1 MVLLLAEDHLNVRGE
16 PEGSFFFGPKPI
28 ADGRRAVL
36 SETPGLERPCR
47 ADLGRNTGQERKTV
61 NPIIEKQ
68 DLSENVV
75 RMVLAAPD
83 IARKRR
89 AGQFVILKMDEKG
102 ERIPL
107 TIVDSDEKAGTLTII
122 FQVVGKSTA
131 ALAAMKVGE
140 ALTDLQGP
148 LGNPT
153 EIENFGHVVCIGGGV
168 GVGVVYPLAAA
179 LKKAGNNVT
188 SIIGARNKPLLILE
202 EEMKKVSDR
211 LIVATDDGSYGFH
224 GFVSAVLQNLIDAK
238 EKIDRVFAIGPV
250 PMMRV
255 LCNVTKPHGI
265 PTVVSL
271 NSIMV
276 DATGMCGA
284 CRVSVGGKTKF
295 TCVDGPEFDG
305 HQVDF
310 ELLANRLRMY
320 QTEEKKSMEAYRC
333 QCHGK

>member
-1 MVLLLAEDHLNVRGE
+1 M
-16 PEGSFFFGPKPI
+16 
-28 ADGRRAVL
+28 
-36 SETPGLERPCR
+36 
-47 ADLGRNTGQERKTV
+47 

-75 RMVLAAPD
+75 RMVLAAPE

-89 AGQFVILKMDEKG
+89 AGQFIILKIDEPG

-107 TIVDSDEKAGTLTII
+107 TIVDSDAEAGTITII
-122 FQVVGKSTA
+122 FQVVGKTTA
-131 ALAAMKVGE
+131 ALASMKAGDEISDV
-140 ALTDLQGP
+140 QGP

-179 LKKAGNNVT
+179 LKKAGNRVT
-188 SIIGARNKPLLILE
+188 SIIGARTQNLLILE
-202 EEMKKVSDR
+202 EEMRKVSDR

-238 EKIDRVFAIGPV
+238 ERIDRVFAIGPV

-255 LCNVTKPHGI
+255 LCDVTRPHGI

-271 NSIMV
+271 NPVMV

-284 CRVSVGGKTKF
+284 CRVAVAGKTKF

-310 ELLANRLRMY
+310 ALLTSRLRMY
-320 QTEEKKSMEAYRC
+320 QPQEKQSMEAYRC
-333 QCHGK
+333 KCHGK

>member
-1 MVLLLAEDHLNVRGE
+1 
-16 PEGSFFFGPKPI
+16 
-28 ADGRRAVL
+28 
-36 SETPGLERPCR
+36 
-47 ADLGRNTGQERKTV
+47 V
-61 NPIIEKQ
+61 NRIVEKE

-75 RMVLAAPD
+75 RMVIEAPD

-89 AGQFVILKMDEKG
+89 AGQFIILKMNEQG

-107 TIVDSDEKAGTLTII
+107 TIVDSDDRTGTITII

-131 ALAAMKVGE
+131 ALATLKAGE
-140 ALTDLQGP
+140 AISDLQGP

-153 EIENFGHVVCIGGGV
+153 EIENYGHVVCIGGGV

-179 LKKAGNNVT
+179 LKQAGNNVT
-188 SIIGARNKPLLILE
+188 SIIGARTKSLLILE
-202 EEMKKVSDR
+202 AEMKKVSDR

-224 GFVSAVLQNLIDAK
+224 GFVSAVLQNLIDAR
-238 EKIDRVFAIGPV
+238 EKIDRVYAIGPV

-284 CRVSVGGKTKF
+284 CRVSVGGKTRF

-310 ELLANRLRMY
+310 DQLANRLRMY
-320 QTEEKKSMEAYRC
+320 QPQEKQAMEAHRC
-333 QCHGK
+333 QCDGK

>member
-1 MVLLLAEDHLNVRGE
+1 MNRIL
-16 PEGSFFFGPKPI
+16 
-28 ADGRRAVL
+28 
-36 SETPGLERPCR
+36 
-47 ADLGRNTGQERKTV
+47 
-61 NPIIEKQ
+61 EKQ

-75 RMVLAAPD
+75 RMVLEAPA

-89 AGQFVILKMDEKG
+89 AGQFIILKTDEKG

-107 TIVDSDEKAGTLTII
+107 TIVDSDAEKGTITII
-122 FQVVGKSTA
+122 FQVVGKTTA
-131 ALAAMKVGE
+131 VLAKMNPGDSLNAV
-140 ALTDLQGP
+140 QGP

-179 LKKAGNNVT
+179 LKKAGNRVT
-188 SIIGARNKPLLILE
+188 SIIGARTKELLILE
-202 EEMKKVSDR
+202 EEMKQVSDR

-224 GFVSAVLQNLIDAK
+224 GFVSTVLQNLIDAG
-238 EKIDRVFAIGPV
+238 EKIDRVYAIGPV

-255 LCNVTKPHGI
+255 LANLTRPYGI
-265 PTVVSL
+265 KTIVSL
-271 NSIMV
+271 NPIMV

-305 HQVDF
+305 HEVDF
-310 ELLANRLRMY
+310 DLLTKRLRMY
-320 QTEEKKSMEAYRC
+320 QGQEKQSFEAHRC